1 MRNLKENPESK
12 DSGFLSSFTYMNMQ
26 KIRVKIKGYD
36 HRVVD
41 KATDMICRVVTESG
55 ARVKGPIPLPSKN
68 WKIAVHRGPHIDAK
82 SKEHFGLRE
91 HIRLIDILDPNQNT
105 IEALTNMQLP
115 AGVGIEIK

>member
-1 MRNLKENPESK
+1 
-12 DSGFLSSFTYMNMQ
+12 MNMQ

-41 KATDMICRVVTESG
+41 KTTDMICKSVIETG
-55 ARVKGPIPLPSKN
+55 AKVKGPIPLPNKN
-68 WKIAVHRGPHIDAK
+68 WKMALHRGPHIDAK
-82 SKEHFGLRE
+82 SKEHYGMTE
-91 HIRLIDILDPNQNT
+91 HIRLLDILEPNQNT